1 MTEIAVDTVDVSRYV
16 MLRDSGDF
24 TPETGY
30 TITDLDLQYTR
41 YGAAPAAKAD
51 ATALGST
58 DAAHADNK
66 AIQIDGTS
74 SPGLYRV
81 DWPDAAFATGA
92 EGVTL
97 AVTGAGLDPVVEDIR
112 LVSATPDVNVAAIS
126 GDSAAADNLEA
137 DFDGTG
143 YHHHDYLTTGF
154 SAGGPNN
161 LQSYLL
167 ALMSKAA
174 SAPAAGGTFDP
185 TTDSVES
192 LRELGDGMAGAG
204 FATGTDSLVKIRDY
218 IETMV
223 APSVVGSSAMSGK
236 GFLSDCVNLIRKMT
250 DEPSVDPKYTNGEI
264 VDFLQTAF
272 ATIITDLN
280 VNTDHPV
287 LVRYNITLE
296 SGKQNYTLP
305 PNVGEV
311 WRVAKLNTTS
321 GLPEYEMWPD
331 NHFSSGQS
339 GVVIEGN
346 TLRLLRDWKSSDM
359 LEILFVPLGEP
370 LMHYGTAG
378 TMAAGSI
385 TFAAT
390 PTDGTLDTRA
400 NAYAGY
406 LVRIL
411 TSTGPAGYEKVVQ
424 ERLITAYDNVTRVA
438 TLAEDWTALPTG
450 TITYE
455 VVPQYSL
462 VLKHLVCLSAAMDIL
477 AIEASTKRLQA
488 LHARFVVKQ
497 RAMRLMVERKCAR
510 FPGHAEGDTSDN
522 ENRGGFLSWG

>member
-1 MTEIAVDTVDVSRYV
+1 MEIKKDTTDVSRNV
-16 MLRDSGDF
+16 MIRDSAAF
-24 TPETGY
+24 TPETGV
-30 TITDLDLQYTR
+30 TITGLDLQYTR
-41 YGAAPAAKAD
+41 HGAAPAAKVD

-58 DAAHADNK
+58 DAAHSDNK
-66 AIQIDGTS
+66 MIEIDGTS

-97 AVTGAGLDPVVEDIR
+97 VVTGAGFDPAVEYIQ
-112 LVSATPDVNVAAIS
+112 LMEAIPDVNVEEIS
-126 GDSAAADNLEA
+126 GDATAAVNLEA
-137 DFDGTG
+137 DYDGTG
-143 YHHHDYLTTGF
+143 YHHIDYLTTGLAA
-154 SAGGPNN
+154 SNPNN
-161 LQSYLL
+161 LRSHLL

-174 SAPAAGGTFDP
+174 SAPSGAGTFDP
-185 TTDSVES
+185 ATDSVES
-192 LRELGDGMAGAG
+192 LRELGDNMAGSG
-204 FATGTDSLVKIRDY
+204 FATGTDSLTKIRDA
-218 IETMV
+218 IDTLV
-223 APSVVGSSAMSGK
+223 APAVVGSSAMSGA
-236 GFLSDCVNLIRKMT
+236 GFLSDCVTLIRKMT
-250 DEPSVDPKYTNGEI
+250 DEPSVNPKYTNGEI
-264 VDFLQTAF
+264 VDFLQAAF
-272 ATIITDLN
+272 ATVVTDLN

-287 LVRYNITLE
+287 VVRYEITLE

-339 GVVIEGN
+339 GIVIEGN
-346 TLRLLRDWKSSDM
+346 TLRLLRDWKSTDT

-370 LMHYGTAG
+370 LMHYGTA
-378 TMAAGSI
+378 AAVTASTI
-385 TFAAT
+385 TLAAI
-390 PTDGTLDTRA
+390 PTDGTLDTRE

-411 TSTGPAGYEKVVQ
+411 TSTGPAGHEKAVR
-424 ERLITAYDNVTRVA
+424 ERLITAYNSVTRVA
-438 TLAEDWTALPTG
+438 TLAEDWTTLPTG

-488 LHARFVVKQ
+488 LHTRFVAKQ

-522 ENRGGFLSWG
+522 ENRGAFLAWG